1 MIADVAD
8 ARGCDALAFGGS
20 VPLGGRAG
28 APQEIKVAAKTNEAN
43 EQTKMLELQLIQGEI
58 FLMKSVYSASAFHCA
73 SK

>member
-1 MIADVAD
+1 MIADAAD

-20 VPLGGRAG
+20 VPLGGSAG

-43 EQTKMLELQLIQGEI
+43 EKTKVLELQVVQGEI
-58 FLMKSVYSASAFHCA
+58 FRMKSVYSASEFHCE

>member
-20 VPLGGRAG
+20 VPLGGSAG

-43 EQTKMLELQLIQGEI
+43 EQTKVLELQVIHGEI
-58 FLMKSVYSASAFHCA
+58 FRMKSVYSASAFH
-73 SK
+73 

>member
-1 MIADVAD
+1 MIADAAD

-20 VPLGGRAG
+20 VPLGGSAG

-58 FLMKSVYSASAFHCA
+58 FLMKSVYSANAFHCA